1 MSDRRRLGLQVSQGA
16 EDFDELLAALTS
28 RPNDTDTA
36 ESPDSGATI
45 MRTPNNNVE
54 CQHPDSLP
62 PAHSMT
68 SVYDAESLR
77 RKIRAGHVLKASEIM
92 HLEAVLQ
99 QEYSHRQTQS
109 ASPAPAS
116 ATPSPLQPPEAG
128 LHPRD
133 AFTRLSQQKNPHSP
147 SMHSRSRH
155 ARSPGPAYY
164 QPEIWTGP
172 PITRSRNKYGTS
184 DAPRSSIPASS
195 SADAVVDGSPLSAH
209 VRADNVRLQARL
221 SNAAAATDCL
231 MDTELAALRRGEMAS
246 ESRAR
251 KAREA
256 ATLAARNETLRLR
269 LREICTATG
278 ESPAL
283 RLHRMQT
290 RRVGGR
296 TRSPARELKSLAVSQ
311 HVCAPRGTSSHEH
324 APRSARSA
332 RSACRSSEPSVLE
345 RSSGAGGEHDAWL
358 RSNPDARQRLQA
370 YAKEHA
376 PK

>member
-1 MSDRRRLGLQVSQGA
+1 
-16 EDFDELLAALTS
+16 
-28 RPNDTDTA
+28 
-36 ESPDSGATI
+36 

-195 SADAVVDGSPLSAH
+195 SADAGVAGSPLSAP

-311 HVCAPRGTSSHEH
+311 HVGTPRGTSSHEH
-324 APRSARSA
+324 APRSA